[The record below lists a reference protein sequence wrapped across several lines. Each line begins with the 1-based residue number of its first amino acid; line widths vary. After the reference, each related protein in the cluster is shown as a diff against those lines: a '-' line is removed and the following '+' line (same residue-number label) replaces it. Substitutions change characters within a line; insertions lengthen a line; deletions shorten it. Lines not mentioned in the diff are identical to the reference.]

1 VPDPEAGKTGDLKL
15 CQGSDPMTVSIQQ
28 IHPVFV
34 AEVSGTDCA
43 HPLSDPEVAAIK
55 AGMDEYGVLVFHDQ
69 PLTDEQRLRFTL
81 QFGTMEPGFGNIRA
95 HFRAGQE
102 VRTLGAGIADFSNL
116 DGAGKPLP
124 PDSRAYMFK
133 LADRLWHSDSSFK
146 AIPAKWSLLSGHA
159 IPSWGGNTEFA
170 DMRAAYEA
178 LDERMKRFVEDL
190 VCHHS
195 QIYSREKSGFTELSD
210 AEREAFKPV
219 RQRLVRSHPV
229 TGRKSLFLSSHA
241 GTVEGMSL
249 PEARML
255 LMDLTEFATR
265 ERFVYSHVWHVN
277 DLVIWDNRVT
287 MHRGRP
293 FDAGERR
300 DIRQT
305 RLGSDSA
312 TTEQAA

>member
-1 VPDPEAGKTGDLKL
+1 
-15 CQGSDPMTVSIQQ
+15 MTVSIR
-28 IHPVFV
+28 PVQPGF
-34 AEVSGTDCA
+34 AGEVTGVDCA
-43 HPLSDPEVAAIK
+43 RPLSDADVAAIN

-69 PLTDEQRLRFTL
+69 PLTDEQQLRFTL
-81 QFGTMEPGFGNIRA
+81 RFGAMEPGFGNTRA
-95 HFRAGQE
+95 HFRADGE
-102 VRTLGAGIADFSNL
+102 VRALGAGIADFSNL

-146 AIPAKWSLLSGHA
+146 AVPAKWSILSGHA

-170 DMRAAYEA
+170 DMRAAYDA
-178 LDERMKRFVEDL
+178 LDERMKRLVENL

-195 QIYSREKSGFTELSD
+195 QIYSREKSGFTELSE

-219 RQRLVRSHPV
+219 RQRLVRRHPV

-241 GTVEGMSL
+241 GLVEGMSL
-249 PEARML
+249 PEGRML

-265 ERFVYSHVWHVN
+265 ERFVYSHVWRVG

-293 FDAGERR
+293 FDASEQR

-305 RLGSDSA
+305 RLGGDCV
-312 TTEQAA
+312 TIEQAA

>member
-1 VPDPEAGKTGDLKL
+1 
-15 CQGSDPMTVSIQQ
+15 MTISIQQ
-28 IHPVFV
+28 IHTDFA
-34 AEVSGTDCA
+34 AEVRGIDCA
-43 HPLSDPEVAAIK
+43 YPLSEAEVTAIK

-69 PLTDEQRLRFTL
+69 PLTDQQQLRFTL
-81 QFGTMEPGFGNIRA
+81 QFGTMEPGFGNIRV
-95 HFRAGQE
+95 HFRADQE

-146 AIPAKWSLLSGHA
+146 AIPARWSILSGHT
-159 IPSWGGNTEFA
+159 IPSWGANTEFA
-170 DMRAAYEA
+170 DMRAAYDA
-178 LDERMKRFVEDL
+178 LDERMKRRVEDL

-210 AEREAFKPV
+210 AERKAFKPV
-219 RQRLVRSHPV
+219 RQRLVRRHPV

-249 PEARML
+249 PEGRML

-265 ERFVYSHVWHVN
+265 ERFVYSHVWRVN

-287 MHRGRP
+287 VHRGRP
-293 FDAGERR
+293 FDPIERR

-305 RLGSDSA
+305 RLGGDSV
-312 TTEQAA
+312 TIEQTA